1 MIKPN
6 IPYLAFDDR
15 PLMLVGIPLLA
26 LIIPFVFFGVGLQE
40 YLAAVPQEYFEG
52 LAYTAAFWFFNR
64 YLMIVLRR
72 RFQAFEDTMKRLAL
86 QLAII
91 AVAVPVISVSM
102 ALLFNAIYRAI
113 GSEDLLE
120 PTLFQGLSST
130 YVLTFAIAMFYEAI
144 YFFHKFREAIQEK
157 DRIQMAHI
165 QGQLDNLR
173 NQINPHFLFNSLNT
187 LMNLIPTDPG
197 RAMNYLDKLS
207 KFYRYA
213 VSNHDQQLAP
223 LQTELDNTHIY
234 AALLQERFHDGIRIT
249 LPAEAPGAARILPLS
264 LQLLIENAVKH
275 NVVSRKKPLHIEVE
289 ITPGEK
295 AILVKN
301 NIQKKIR
308 EDNSTGVGLKNI
320 RSRMAFFTEEPL
332 TVVEEDGSFTVAVP
346 LIFSNQYL

>member
-15 PLMLVGIPLLA
+15 LLMLLAIPMLA
-26 LIIPFVFFGVGLQE
+26 LIIPFVFFGVSLQE
-40 YLAAVPQEYFEG
+40 YLRVAPQEYFES
-52 LAYTAAFWFFNR
+52 LIYTTAFWFFNR

-72 RFQAFEDTMKRLAL
+72 RFQAFEETMKRLAI

-91 AVAVPVISVSM
+91 AVAVPAISVSL
-102 ALLFNAIYRAI
+102 AIVLNAAYSIL
-113 GSEDLLE
+113 GTEDRIE

-187 LMNLIPTDPG
+187 LMNLIPTDPN

-213 VSNHDQQLAP
+213 VSNHDEQLAP
-223 LQTELDNTHIY
+223 LPTELDNTRIY
-234 AALLQERFHDGIRIT
+234 AALLQERFHDALRIT
-249 LPAEAPGAARILPLS
+249 LPGEAPGNARILPLS

-275 NVVSRKKPLHIEVE
+275 NVVSRKKPLHIEVQVAAD
-289 ITPGEK
+289 GK
-295 AILVKN
+295 AILVQN

-308 EDNSTGVGLKNI
+308 EDDSTGVGLKNI
-320 RSRMAFFTEEPL
+320 RSRMAFFTEAPL
-332 TVVEEDGSFTVAVP
+332 TVTEEDGRFTVAIP
-346 LIFSNQYL
+346 LIFSSQYL

>member
-1 MIKPN
+1 MINPN

-15 PLMLVGIPLLA
+15 LLMLLAIPLLA
-26 LIIPFVFFGVGLQE
+26 LIIPFVFFGVSLQE
-40 YLAAVPQEYFEG
+40 YLGAAPQEYIEG
-52 LAYTAAFWFFNR
+52 LSYTAAFWFFNR
-64 YLMIVLRR
+64 FLMIVLRR
-72 RFQAFEDTMKRLAL
+72 RFQAFEDTVKRLAL

-102 ALLFNAIYRAI
+102 AMLFNAIYRAI

-223 LQTELDNTHIY
+223 LPTELDNTRIY
-234 AALLQERFHDGIRIT
+234 AALLQERFHDGIRVD
-249 LPAEAPGAARILPLS
+249 LPEAAPGNARILPLS

-275 NVVSRKKPLHIEVE
+275 NIVSRKKPLHIEVS
-289 ITPGEK
+289 IADGGK
-295 AILVKN
+295 AVLVQN

-320 RSRMAFFTEEPL
+320 RSRMAFFTEAPL
-332 TVVEEDGSFTVAVP
+332 TVTEEDGRFTVAIP
-346 LIFSNQYL
+346 LIFSSQYL